1 MTDTTL
7 TSTGLAPRRTEA
19 GAPSATLDDERTSGL
34 GRRSFLRRTALL
46 GATALV
52 AADAAVAYRA
62 YDQGVMAEGTGS
74 AFDAWTSWQD
84 GAGTE
89 ALVRAA
95 VLAANGHNTQP
106 WRFDVVDD
114 RIDVSADISRSTGAN
129 DAADRELYVSL
140 GCAIENMMIAAPANG
155 LQAEL
160 RLMPPAA
167 ASDAVASIALR
178 TGMRMRSPL
187 HAVIGERHSNR
198 SEYRADPIAPSM
210 LAQLSEL
217 VDASV
222 SPARLVWLDD
232 APSRARFGEL
242 IVDATV
248 AHIAD
253 DEQST
258 ASFAWWRSSWNEIQR
273 HKDGLNIDG
282 VGLPPLTRTLGKLL
296 PAPSRASADRTF
308 LERTRIQVGSAAAFG
323 VVVVDDPM
331 SRHDQLT
338 GGRLLQR
345 LHLSATTKSLGF
357 QHMNQ
362 ITERIDRD
370 HQLGRTSPFSAPL
383 EALVGPGA
391 LAAFR
396 IGTPTVPSRRSPRR
410 PANEVI
416 R

>member
-1 MTDTTL
+1 MTGTTL
-7 TSTGLAPRRTEA
+7 TTTGIARVRTDA
-19 GAPSATLDDERTSGL
+19 GAPPATFDGERTSGF
-34 GRRSFLRRTALL
+34 GRRSFVRRAALL

-84 GAGTE
+84 GAGAE

-106 WRFDVVDD
+106 WRFDVVED
-114 RIDVSADISRSTGAN
+114 RIDVVADTRRSTGAN
-129 DAADRELYVSL
+129 DASARELYVSL
-140 GCAIENMMIAAPANG
+140 GCAIEDMMIAAPANG
-155 LQAEL
+155 LEAEL
-160 RLMPPAA
+160 LTPPAA
-167 ASDAVASIALR
+167 ASGAVASIALR
-178 TGMRMRSPL
+178 TAPHGRSPL
-187 HAVIGERHSNR
+187 HAAIGERHSNR
-198 SEYRADPIAPSM
+198 SEYRADPIAPSL

-232 APSRARFGEL
+232 APSRARLGEL
-242 IVDATV
+242 IVDATI

-253 DEQST
+253 DEQSK

-308 LERTRIQVGSAAAFG
+308 LERTRIQVRSAAAFG

-331 SRHDQLT
+331 SRRDQLA

-345 LHLSATTKSLGF
+345 LHLSATANALGF

-370 HQLGRTSPFSAPL
+370 HQLGRTSPLSAPL

-396 IGTPTVPSRRSPRR
+396 IGTPTVRSRRSPRR